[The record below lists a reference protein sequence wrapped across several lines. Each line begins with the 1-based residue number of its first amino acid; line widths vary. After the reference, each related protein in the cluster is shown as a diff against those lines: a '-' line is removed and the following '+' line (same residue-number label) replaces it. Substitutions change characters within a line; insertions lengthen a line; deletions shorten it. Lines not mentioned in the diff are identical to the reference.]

1 MIIGVFDIE
10 TYRDLFCFVL
20 SKFDEHRQ
28 PQGTVVV
35 SSHSGKVTKKEC
47 AEIEAAFNSCDYIV
61 SYNGNKFDIPVLCA
75 MFGDVDKNGF
85 TTSRYIYTD
94 ANQIINFDGNRNY
107 RPLVYKDIPKWHEK
121 HFDILNCCLLEK
133 SLK

>member
-35 SSHSGKVTKKEC
+35 SSHSGKVTEKEC
-47 AEIEAAFNSCDYIV
+47 AEIEAAFDSCDYIV
-61 SYNGNKFDIPVLCA
+61 S
-75 MFGDVDKNGF
+75 
-85 TTSRYIYTD
+85 
-94 ANQIINFDGNRNY
+94 
-107 RPLVYKDIPKWHEK
+107 
-121 HFDILNCCLLEK
+121 
-133 SLK
+133 